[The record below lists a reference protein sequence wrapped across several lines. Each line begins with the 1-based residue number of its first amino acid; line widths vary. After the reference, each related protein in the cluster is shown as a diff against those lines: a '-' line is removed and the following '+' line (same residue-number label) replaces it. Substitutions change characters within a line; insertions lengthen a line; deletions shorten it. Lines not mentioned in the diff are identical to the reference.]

1 MILLSMGCEFIS
13 FNVINLVKVWF
24 YLHCFRPLIY
34 INILLVKYLNTEINL
49 TWNAQTGPTE
59 REKITN
65 MPQDI
70 CVPCNP
76 FFYCS
81 FLCLLSLYYH
91 LFNSLFFYYYYL
103 VILYYY
109 YYYIILILDF
119 WLWAAGNKTGM
130 DSRADKRLTRRR
142 RSNRPYTSSED
153 QVWYTNIINLIL
165 P

>member
-1 MILLSMGCEFIS
+1 
-13 FNVINLVKVWF
+13 
-24 YLHCFRPLIY
+24 
-34 INILLVKYLNTEINL
+34 
-49 TWNAQTGPTE
+49 
-59 REKITN
+59 

-81 FLCLLSLYYH
+81 FLCLHSLYCY
-91 LFNSLFFYYYYL
+91 LFNSLFFFFL
-103 VILYYY
+103 VILY

-153 QVWYTNIINLIL
+153 QVWYTNIINLICRKIHNYYGMHSWVRIKGAL
-165 P
+165 RQMWSPFTNTCSLIFTLWSWFQVFVQSMF